1 MRRRRTTTAEL
12 SARPRKR
19 ARAGGSIR
27 PRPRPARAAYSAS
40 AGCRCARSGWT
51 RGPWGRER
59 GTGHDGPARGSRDGS
74 GLLGLRDANA
84 DILGLRDANA
94 DADADILGLR
104 DADANAEGTEGTM
117 KTSIV
122 FLVLATCGVGCASTS
137 PKESFKDLA
146 AQVEKQ
152 SGHRVLWDQGGDDD
166 RKVADALTKLLA
178 NEMTVEQAVQVALL
192 NNPALRAMYE
202 ELSIAQADVVQAGL
216 LRNPVFS
223 ASITTA
229 DRFDIDPNVI
239 FGVTQDFLDLLMIPA
254 RKKVAKAQ
262 LEQARLRLV
271 DEVLGVAA
279 RTRTAYFMLQGAAQ
293 IVAMREVVTKAAD
306 AQIELATRLHEAGNF
321 SDLDLANETAA
332 FEQIKLDL
340 ARSQTDLVLAREDL
354 VKFLGLWGNAAAGF
368 RIQRGMPDL
377 PRDEVSLDQLESA
390 AIAQRADL
398 AAATQQ
404 AQTLAYAASLARST
418 RWTGAI
424 SLGAEVARLKDG
436 RVVVGPSASIEL
448 PIFDQR
454 QAVIARI
461 DALLRGAQLTVRG
474 LAIDIRSDV
483 RRARA
488 RVVSTHRF
496 ATRYKDVII
505 PARENVVRLTQVQYD
520 AMLMS
525 VFHLLLA
532 RQMEINAYREYLESV
547 RDYWIARSDLERAVG
562 GRLPGGRG
570 GVAVT
575 APASS
580 AVQGAPD
587 PHANHKP

>member
-1 MRRRRTTTAEL
+1 M
-12 SARPRKR
+12 KV
-19 ARAGGSIR
+19 SI
-27 PRPRPARAAYSAS
+27 ALFLLALGSAS
-40 AGCRCARSGWT
+40 
-51 RGPWGRER
+51 
-59 GTGHDGPARGSRDGS
+59 
-74 GLLGLRDANA
+74 
-84 DILGLRDANA
+84 
-94 DADADILGLR
+94 
-104 DADANAEGTEGTM
+104 
-117 KTSIV
+117 
-122 FLVLATCGVGCASTS
+122 CASTS
-137 PKESFKDLA
+137 PKDSFKDLA

-152 SGHRVLWDQGGDDD
+152 SGHRVQWDQGGDDD

-178 NEMTVEQAVQVALL
+178 NDMSVEQTVQVALL
-192 NNPALRAMYE
+192 NNPSLHAMYE

-223 ASITTA
+223 ASVTTGER
-229 DRFDIDPNVI
+229 DTLDPNII

-262 LEQARLRLV
+262 LEQVRLRLV

-293 IVAMREVVTKAAD
+293 VVAMREVVTKAAD
-306 AQIELATRLHEAGNF
+306 AQIELTTRLHEAGNF

-340 ARSQTDLVLAREDL
+340 GRSQADLVFAREDL
-354 VKFLGLWGNAAAGF
+354 VKLLGLWGNAAAGF
-368 RIQRGMPDL
+368 RIQSGMPDL
-377 PRDEVSLDQLESA
+377 PADEVALDQLESS

-398 AAATQQ
+398 AAAMQQ

-436 RVVVGPSASIEL
+436 RVVVGPNASIEL

-454 QAVIARI
+454 QAVIARL
-461 DALLRGAQLTVRG
+461 DALVRSARLMVRG

-488 RVVSTHRF
+488 RVLTTHRF
-496 ATRYKDVII
+496 ATRYKDVIV
-505 PARENVVRLTQVQYD
+505 PARENVVRLIQVQYD

-525 VFHLLLA
+525 VFQLLLA

-562 GRLPGGRG
+562 GRLPDARAQSA
-570 GVAVT
+570 VAPP
-575 APASS
+575 APAAP